1 MTSNTK
7 KLSNDGQKFHSVFG
21 LIGKLRL
28 KILLSNIKSPGQ
40 VKFSGT
46 HHLMPLQLTL
56 TPTLTSILKSN
67 NAKYDGYI
75 RGGYSVLIINVTL
88 QWIGMTLISMG
99 TGKLYIVCD
108 SQTTVEVTR
117 AKRSEISKHCAPAVA
132 RRSQKFSP
140 RRRPP
145 SRGLR
150 EAKI

>member
-1 MTSNTK
+1 MSSRFYAYIGLNLRMTSNTK

-88 QWIGMTLISMG
+88 Q
-99 TGKLYIVCD
+99 
-108 SQTTVEVTR
+108 
-117 AKRSEISKHCAPAVA
+117 
-132 RRSQKFSP
+132 
-140 RRRPP
+140 
-145 SRGLR
+145 
-150 EAKI
+150 